1 MNETIVMVNLPLNLF
16 MLGAI
21 CMSLLVAGMYFLK
34 FWRQTHDS
42 LFLVFALSFF
52 VEAINRTLL
61 ALSDNPREGDP
72 IFYLVRL
79 LSFLLI
85 LGGIV
90 SKNLKK

>member
-1 MNETIVMVNLPLNLF
+1 MNHTMIMVNAPLNLF
-16 MLGAI
+16 LLGAI
-21 CMSLLVAGMYFLK
+21 SMALLVAGLYFLK

-52 VEAINRTLL
+52 VEAVNRTLL
-61 ALSDNPREGDP
+61 ALSDNPREGEP
-72 IFYLVRL
+72 IFYIIRL
-79 LSFLLI
+79 LSFVLI